1 MESSFDIFWSL
12 HRQAEAGKE
21 IKLPE
26 MTNRMRKNVLKRLEN
41 DEKRSYRV
49 HKFGKSTDELFHR
62 EEEIYIAIRLAI
74 APPPVWN

>member
-12 HRQAEAGKE
+12 HRQAAAGKE

-26 MTNRMRKNVLKRLEN
+26 MTNRMRKNVLKRLEY
-41 DEKRSYRV
+41 DEKRSYMV

-62 EEEIYIAIRLAI
+62 EENINIAIRLAI